1 MNRQGFTLIEL
12 AVVLVLA
19 GLVTSAGLI
28 LLPKLWHEKQRLE
41 TQKYLLAAKAALLTA
56 ATDYNALPPHEDAD
70 KILLPTTI
78 LKLKKKDAF
87 DQPLRY
93 IVNNKLLLDTTP
105 GADKTLPCSTLKDY
119 FVNGIM
125 AGFPLLWQHG
135 MPEEAGQSLPVAALL
150 ISRGADRVLGRRW
163 VDADGDGLVDG
174 GETFIGDNNTTNDLA
189 NDFVQAPPSE
199 AFDDLVVPLT
209 IPELMNALPECRQ

>member
-119 FVNGIM
+119 FVNGTM

-199 AFDDLVVPLT
+199 AFDDLVVSLT